1 MEKHITHTKA
11 TKSLSRF
18 MQIFDGSF
26 PSGAF
31 VHSFGLEPHIVL
43 EKVTNII
50 ELKQFLQNLIVYQY
64 QGFDFVLVKK
74 VYKYFEQNKLNL
86 IIREDEKF
94 SCMTSFE
101 YTKASHDLG
110 ENYLRQINND
120 IQKEIVQEYFTKVKN
135 KESNGNELII
145 LTAYAYELDMDVEI
159 FLLLWCKKNI
169 LNIAMTSL
177 KISRIKPSEIQQ
189 MLFEFDDDLEELIEN
204 TKVYINN
211 FNPLFEEIIYQHKNL
226 EPKMFVT

>member
-110 ENYLRQINND
+110 DKRAQSAEVDRFTNRHMGD
-120 IQKEIVQEYFTKVKN
+120 KFRVQGKMK
-135 KESNGNELII
+135 
-145 LTAYAYELDMDVEI
+145 
-159 FLLLWCKKNI
+159 
-169 LNIAMTSL
+169 
-177 KISRIKPSEIQQ
+177 
-189 MLFEFDDDLEELIEN
+189 DDLGIGNKAQEKDLYTVLKRTRGI
-204 TKVYINN
+204 TKAANKLTKEQV
-211 FNPLFEEIIYQHKNL
+211 EEIEALAEKHGL
-226 EPKMFVT
+226 GE